1 MSSLYRD
8 TTMDGEFTVVDALIA
23 CGVNNAVLF
32 MEQTQAQQIASDI
45 FDDTFNS
52 CRDITFKELDE
63 HFKTYFDL
71 SLVQGQICLNPGVR
85 KNIKAFVQ
93 WTRDELRLGRDPSD
107 TAFPILQV
115 TDLICRYHTH
125 EKYKTDS
132 NTLAEAAKPEKFKEA
147 TKWEDWKP
155 TFVNYS
161 STFVVTAMDQLFKR
175 TLIF

>member
-1 MSSLYRD
+1 
-8 TTMDGEFTVVDALIA
+8 MDGEFTVVDALIA

-32 MEQTQAQQIASDI
+32 MEQTQAQRIAGDI

-115 TDLICRYHTH
+115 TDLIRRNHTH
-125 EKYKTDS
+125 EKYKMDS
-132 NTLAEAAKPEKFKEA
+132 ETLAEAAKPEKF
-147 TKWEDWKP
+147 
-155 TFVNYS
+155 
-161 STFVVTAMDQLFKR
+161 
-175 TLIF
+175 